1 MDYLYYSKFTS
12 RLCDIFLAGDDAGL
26 KHLVMDTEQS
36 GGRFSPPLSWKRN
49 DDFFTDAIHQLREY
63 LEGGRREFSLP
74 LAPQGTV
81 FQKKVWEQLQ
91 NIPYGETRTYGQ
103 IAAASGN
110 PAAARAVGAA
120 NRNNPLAI
128 IIPCHRVIGTDGK
141 LTGYAYGNGI
151 KKQLLEL
158 EKNNKA

>member
-1 MDYLYYSKFTS
+1 MDYLYYTKFTS
-12 RLCDIFLAGDDAGL
+12 SLCDIFLAGDDAGL

-36 GGRFSPPLSWKRN
+36 GGRFSPPLGWKRN